1 LIRFNLNGC
10 ILHINRL
17 IGLISGYFNYRR
29 EKQQTPGNETII
41 QS

>member
-29 EKQQTPGNETII
+29 ENNKLLEMKQ
-41 QS
+41 